1 MKIKIKTDDVKFT
14 LILPLAAIK
23 TKLFWT
29 AISNEDTNFDKKEMW
44 LLSRKLYKVLKQCR
58 KSYGKITLVDIKTK
72 DGELV
77 QIIV

>member
-14 LILPLAAIK
+14 LILPLAVIK

-29 AISNEDTNFDKKEMW
+29 AIPNEDNFDKKEMW